1 MALGNSVRL
10 GRVVGGDG
18 RSLIGTFAHGLLRGP
33 LPGEGAA
40 KDLGR
45 MARQVSDV
53 GLDAVMMGPG
63 MLRASASDLAGKN
76 GPGLIVCLEWNSA
89 FRPDLSSTSDAEGR
103 SAILGSVEDAL
114 SLGADGVIT
123 YMFLGWDD
131 RNAEARHVAHNAA
144 VSLECERLGVVR
156 IIETMIR
163 GHAVSRADQINP
175 DSVAMAARMA
185 YEVGCDLVKVEWPGS
200 AESLAKVVDACPAP
214 ILVAGGDLTSTA
226 DVLAMARS
234 ALSAGAAGLVIG
246 RNIVQAT
253 DRAELVRDLSL
264 LVHGRTA
271 AVQSAQPAAGH

>member
-1 MALGNSVRL
+1 MTIGNSVRL

-33 LPGEGAA
+33 IPGEGAA

-123 YMFLGWDD
+123 YMFLGWSD
-131 RNAEARHVAHNAA
+131 RDAEARHVAHNAA
-144 VSLECERLGVVR
+144 LSLECERLGVVR

-163 GHAVSRADQINP
+163 GREVTREEELNA

-185 YEVGCDLVKVEWPGS
+185 YEVGCDMVKVEWPGT
-200 AESLAKVVDACPAP
+200 AELLARVVEACPAP
-214 ILVAGGDLTSTA
+214 ILVAGGSLTSAA
-226 DVLAMARS
+226 DVLAMAS
-234 ALSAGAAGLVIG
+234 DALGAGAAGLVI
-246 RNIVQAT
+246 
-253 DRAELVRDLSL
+253 
-264 LVHGRTA
+264 
-271 AVQSAQPAAGH
+271 